1 MSGYI
6 GSQIPSFIA
15 NVTSASGDF
24 AVGDDLTVDT
34 NTLYVD
40 STNNRVG
47 ISTVSPDY
55 PLHVNNSSQN
65 SHVYLSGGGGL
76 GESYGGFIRGYGV
89 TGEGG
94 HLELGVVDAN
104 TKRVAVEVTQ
114 QGNEIIF
121 DTAGSERMRINSIG
135 RVGIGTNNPIET
147 LHVEGYLRGHG
158 IRTRTGSSG
167 SWGGN
172 TFNIYWSGSSASLY
186 IDTTNIGT
194 IQVSSDYRIKQN
206 VETQISEALP
216 RVMQLR
222 PVTYQ
227 SADYGNLFK
236 ASDEVKEGFIAHELA
251 EVVPSAVQGEKDDPN
266 QIQSLKLDALVSVLT
281 KAIQEQQSIIE
292 QLETRI
298 EALEGN

>member
-6 GSQIPSFIA
+6 GTKA
-15 NVTSASGDF
+15 VTLSTTTATVGGDS
-24 AVGDDLTVDT
+24 AVGGDLTVDT

-47 ISTVSPDY
+47 IATSSPSD
-55 PLHVNNSSQN
+55 
-65 SHVYLSGGGGL
+65 
-76 GESYGGFIRGYGV
+76 
-89 TGEGG
+89 
-94 HLELGVVDAN
+94 
-104 TKRVAVEVTQ
+104 
-114 QGNEIIF
+114 
-121 DTAGSERMRINSIG
+121 
-135 RVGIGTNNPIET
+135 T
-147 LHVEGYLRGHG
+147 LHAEGVFRALG

-167 SWGGN
+167 SWGLN
-172 TFNIYWSGSSASLY
+172 TFNIYWSSSTASLY
-186 IDTTNIGT
+186 IDTTNIGA

-292 QLETRI
+292 ALEARVT
-298 EALEGN
+298 ALEGN